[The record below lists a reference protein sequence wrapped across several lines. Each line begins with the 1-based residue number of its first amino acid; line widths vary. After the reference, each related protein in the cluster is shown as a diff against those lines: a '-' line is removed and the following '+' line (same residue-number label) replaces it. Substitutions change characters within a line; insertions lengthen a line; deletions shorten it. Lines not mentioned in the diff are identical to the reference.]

1 MIVSSEN
8 KGAKNSAPASGEAYL
23 SSCLAPLAK
32 WFAWLIKCPLCGLDS
47 YSRTI
52 TSGSMFTLI
61 FASQMSYSLREQER
75 STAGLWRGV
84 YRNENEQ
91 TRQILGRIRNASRI
105 AVSQITYSEHST
117 FSSEEGP
124 EHFEHVC
131 CFILL
136 VCRKAYN
143 DNKS

>member
-1 MIVSSEN
+1 
-8 KGAKNSAPASGEAYL
+8 
-23 SSCLAPLAK
+23 
-32 WFAWLIKCPLCGLDS
+32 
-47 YSRTI
+47 
-52 TSGSMFTLI
+52 MFTLI

-75 STAGLWRGV
+75 STTGLWRGV
-84 YRNENEQ
+84 YRNENKQ
-91 TRQILGRIRNASRI
+91 TRQISGRIRNASR
-105 AVSQITYSEHST
+105 S
-117 FSSEEGP
+117 FSSFVRCHTLNIQLFSCEEGP